1 MSGGVLP
8 LVAGCTAPPGE
19 FAECV
24 RSWVGAVHAAARAS
38 RYRVAG
44 DVEGPQPG
52 PTRNFYSVELRGED
66 VVELRLNVPM
76 RVVAAVRE
84 VGRIDAPY
92 CEVPGAATFE
102 AAGFVVGTPE
112 ELNASMV
119 DEYLVGLSKAELADV
134 KYHEPRTLGQVLFNW
149 FD

>member
-1 MSGGVLP
+1 M
-8 LVAGCTAPPGE
+8 
-19 FAECV
+19 
-24 RSWVGAVHAAARAS
+24 GAIHAAARTS
-38 RYRVAG
+38 RYRVMG
-44 DVEGPQPG
+44 DAEGPRPG

-92 CEVPGAATFE
+92 CEVPGAATFVV
-102 AAGFVVGTPE
+102 AGFVVGTPE
-112 ELNASMV
+112 ELNASVV
-119 DEYLVGLSKAELADV
+119 DEHLVGLSKADLVDV
-134 KYHEPRTLGQVLFNW
+134 KYHEPRTVGQILFNW